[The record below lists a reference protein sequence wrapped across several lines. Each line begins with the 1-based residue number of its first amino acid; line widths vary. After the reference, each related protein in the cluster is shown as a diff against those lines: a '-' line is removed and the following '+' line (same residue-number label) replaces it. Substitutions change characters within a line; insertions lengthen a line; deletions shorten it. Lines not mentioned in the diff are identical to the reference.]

1 MTSIQAC
8 VLASGGLDSTTLVYD
23 LLAKGMKI
31 RVIFINYGQHF
42 YDTELSALK
51 KVLPVE
57 IFEDIK
63 IIDISSAYTESRS
76 PLIKRYD
83 LWQTNVV
90 DEMLYVPFRSLTMIS
105 AAMAYSQ
112 SIGVSQLYAAFIDS
126 NHVKDIDATSFFL
139 DSLIKTTDVYE
150 SVKLNLPL
158 RNMTK
163 LDVVKLGISVNAPI
177 EKTYSC
183 QINLEIPCGACPNCV
198 DRATAISSWQAEN
211 V

>member
-83 LWQTNVV
+83 L
-90 DEMLYVPFRSLTMIS
+90 
-105 AAMAYSQ
+105 
-112 SIGVSQLYAAFIDS
+112 
-126 NHVKDIDATSFFL
+126 
-139 DSLIKTTDVYE
+139 
-150 SVKLNLPL
+150 
-158 RNMTK
+158 
-163 LDVVKLGISVNAPI
+163 
-177 EKTYSC
+177 
-183 QINLEIPCGACPNCV
+183 
-198 DRATAISSWQAEN
+198 
-211 V
+211 